1 MCVERIALQQV
12 PQGQFQPHKE
22 WCHKLQLT
30 QVRLQS
36 QPIREISNAINDD
49 SENKS
54 KTKILKNENVCKP
67 LKLQTFSFLIFI
79 GKFPGHEPV
88 RFLENSPRPF
98 TKYG

>member
-54 KTKILKNENVCKP
+54 KTTILKNENLCKP
-67 LKLQTFSFLIFI
+67 L
-79 GKFPGHEPV
+79 
-88 RFLENSPRPF
+88 
-98 TKYG
+98 

>member
-1 MCVERIALQQV
+1 MCAERIALQQV

-36 QPIREISNAINDD
+36 QPIRKISNAINDD

-54 KTKILKNENVCKP
+54 MTKILKNENICNP
-67 LKLQTFSFLIFI
+67 LKVANIFI
-79 GKFPGHEPV
+79 FNLYWQISGA
-88 RFLENSPRPF
+88 
-98 TKYG
+98 